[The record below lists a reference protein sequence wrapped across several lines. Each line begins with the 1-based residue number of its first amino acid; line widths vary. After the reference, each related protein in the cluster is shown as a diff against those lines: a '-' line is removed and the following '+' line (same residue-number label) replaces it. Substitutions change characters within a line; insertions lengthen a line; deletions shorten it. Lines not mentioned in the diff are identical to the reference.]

1 MILLLAP
8 TAGLGQLSP
17 DMKLPLLGFMAL
29 GVLASSP
36 LAAQGSDASAEHGMP
51 PGFHTL
57 RIGDPA
63 PDFSLLGVDG
73 KTYSL
78 ADFKDDPYLIVIFL
92 SNHCPTSHAAETRFI
107 PFIAGLKGKGVG
119 VVAINPNST
128 EGLSVEELGYSKYSD
143 SYDEMKLY
151 AKERGFI
158 FPYLYDGATQATAK
172 AYGCL
177 CTPHM
182 FLFDS
187 QRKLRY
193 AGRFDDSER
202 PDPAS
207 VHSTDGANA
216 VAALLAGRPVPVELT
231 RPMGCSTKW
240 LTKRGAVAEGN
251 DAWKNIPVSIEPVDA
266 AGIAALARNPTDRLR
281 VINLWATW
289 CVPCVEEFPGLVSI
303 SRRLETRDFDLI
315 TISVDDMK
323 DEKKALAFLERQHAA
338 VPPGAKASVAQQG
351 RSTNNFIYTGTGAD
365 ALAQA
370 LDPKWPGGYPYTV
383 VIAPGGKILYRFAGA
398 LDVAD
403 LQSKLIE
410 RLGIYYK

>member
-1 MILLLAP
+1 MP
-8 TAGLGQLSP
+8 VCAGEFNKKIS
-17 DMKLPLLGFMAL
+17 
-29 GVLASSP
+29 
-36 LAAQGSDASAEHGMP
+36 
-51 PGFHTL
+51 
-57 RIGDPA
+57 IGDAA
-63 PDFSLLGVDG
+63 PDFSKLEGVDG
-73 KTYSL
+73 KSHSL